1 MALSRK
7 NEGETHMVF
16 LKTYSQHTQGRV
28 FSDKILNIQ
37 YHLLSSSLY
46 LVTGTCKY
54 TYSQERIHLYM
65 DKKITYTC
73 IHSYSYLYS
82 YSDA

>member
-65 DKKITYTC
+65 DKKNHLYMHTFIL
-73 IHSYSYLYS
+73 IH
-82 YSDA
+82 A